1 MHGDSSSFDSI
12 IAPFLPTIEKY
23 CRSFSAKK
31 WEREDLVQECL
42 LKIYILL
49 KKEPTSKLTKKYLYF
64 IVRSTWI
71 DQYRKI
77 NKIDYVS
84 DTEVELENRKDNKR
98 EYDIRVILE
107 TLSEYLSLKQFVVV
121 LLTEIFQFTANE
133 TAILI
138 KESESNVYTTLH
150 RAKKKIHR
158 YNSLSANDHIKVQKR
173 EKAMDKGMFEQFLN
187 GFRNN
192 NPKIIYE
199 SYLSIQ
205 QMGIE
210 VSAVKNSKNRYC
222 FHLKDPDG
230 NIIIICT

>member
-1 MHGDSSSFDSI
+1 MSFKD
-12 IAPFLPTIEKY
+12 
-23 CRSFSAKK
+23 
-31 WEREDLVQECL
+31 
-42 LKIYILL
+42 
-49 KKEPTSKLTKKYLYF
+49 LYF

-71 DQYRKI
+71 DQYRKN

-84 DTEVELENRKDNKR
+84 DTEVELENRMDNKR

-173 EKAMDKGMFEQFLN
+173 EKEMDKGMFEQFLN

-230 NIIIICT
+230 NIIMICT